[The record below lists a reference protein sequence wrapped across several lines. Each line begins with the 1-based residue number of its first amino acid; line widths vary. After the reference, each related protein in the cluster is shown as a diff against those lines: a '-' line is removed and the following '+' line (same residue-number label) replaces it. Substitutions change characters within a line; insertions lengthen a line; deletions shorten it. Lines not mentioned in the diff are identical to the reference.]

1 MSFQMYVPT
10 RILFG
15 AGELGR
21 LHAQAFPG
29 HKAMLVISNGKS
41 TRENGYLAR
50 TERELQEAGVGTAV
64 FDRVQPNP
72 LKSTVMEGA
81 AFARENGYEPDIS
94 ETRRH
99 HEIYLSDP
107 RKAPPEKWKTVLR
120 HPIRKA

>member
-81 AFARENGYEPDIS
+81 AFARENGCDCGAG
-94 ETRRH
+94 RRQRDGRFQGH
-99 HEIYLSDP
+99 CRYGGQ
-107 RKAPPEKWKTVLR
+107 
-120 HPIRKA
+120 